1 MSFSSSVDVGNVSY
15 WWFFAVH
22 KDSKRF
28 WENLMNKVNKIW
40 MKIWLKWT
48 KSLSW
53 NALKKFSRPLQN
65 MTNVCKHLF
74 RIISIRRNKRDD
86 HTTLGST
93 FSIGNVSY
101 WVFSTGF
108 NGSKWI
114 WKSFLLILVDFCTKS
129 EKNEKSVWLW
139 AIKKMV
145 GESFQDMTSVWKHFF
160 RIIAIRRNKR
170 YDHTTLGSI
179 FNVGNVSYWWFFHGL
194 FEDFLRIQGLSKS
207 RFLSSKKGPPNET

>member
-1 MSFSSSVDVGNVSY
+1 M
-15 WWFFAVH
+15 
-22 KDSKRF
+22 
-28 WENLMNKVNKIW
+28 
-40 MKIWLKWT
+40 T
-48 KSLSW
+48 K
-53 NALKKFSRPLQN
+53 
-65 MTNVCKHLF
+65 VCKHLF
-74 RIISIRRNKRDD
+74 GIISIRRNKREDQ
-86 HTTLGST
+86 TTLGST
-93 FSIGNVSY
+93 FSIENVSY

-170 YDHTTLGSI
+170 DDHTTLGSI
-179 FNVGNVSYWWFFHGL
+179 FNVGNVSYWWFFVVQSDLEWFWGENWVKIH
-194 FEDFLRIQGLSKS
+194 
-207 RFLSSKKGPPNET
+207 KKVKRRNEESELKRHEQIF